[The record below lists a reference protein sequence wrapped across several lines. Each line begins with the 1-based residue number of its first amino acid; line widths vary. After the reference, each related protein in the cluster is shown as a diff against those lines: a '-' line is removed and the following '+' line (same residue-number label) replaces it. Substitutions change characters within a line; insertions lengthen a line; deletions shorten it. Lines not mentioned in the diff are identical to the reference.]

1 MGFDIPKPAD
11 ILFPFSLEPPR
22 FATITATIWNF
33 NDCSN
38 YSSGAAQLKRTGIVR
53 GCSQSWSDLFPFLTS
68 SRKSDLSH
76 GVSVKQF
83 KDEIKEISFL
93 FCFGFA
99 NDLTPG
105 FPNSSYKV
113 VSLAWIRFASGN
125 VFRMRRLVQI
135 VRGLISWL
143 AYLLLFLTLYFFLA
157 LQTTQGE
164 GCLEII

>member
-1 MGFDIPKPAD
+1 MTFQNQPTYFFLFLLSLQGLQQSLPLFDI
-11 ILFPFSLEPPR
+11 S
-22 FATITATIWNF
+22 TTAVDN
-33 NDCSN
+33 C
-38 YSSGAAQLKRTGIVR
+38 SSGAAQLKRTGIVR

-68 SRKSDLSH
+68 SRQSALSH

-113 VSLAWIRFASGN
+113 VSLAYGSVLPLAMFSECDDW
-125 VFRMRRLVQI
+125 FRL
-135 VRGLISWL
+135 
-143 AYLLLFLTLYFFLA
+143 
-157 LQTTQGE
+157 
-164 GCLEII
+164 